1 MKYVALLL
9 ILLAFLPIA
18 SAQITQFN
26 ETRYADMCFIKEEV
40 LPTGFEL
47 YEFIFLSTAYLNES
61 KYFVLGTAPGPY
73 YQDCV
78 AVLRYSSTCFQED
91 YRFIV
96 CSSLSHPYLTF
107 GNTYFWFGG
116 DDLLIPTLEFNSITL
131 LRFNMTDYIA
141 GGGGQWV
148 YSSDDPLIYPVS
160 ISDGNLLSVGPIM
173 SRGYYTDM
181 EATLSFPLIYYS
193 SSDDAKLCYDFYD
206 LDTHQA
212 TPENMKCIDYSTGMS
227 DVKKIYVLPT
237 HGHCFR
243 WSDCLFHII
252 YEGRSQQNNNRYGIY
267 AREVR
272 RGLFGYEFYDLGILP
287 LTNDTAGFQNP
298 QYVGLVDWF
307 YYPGNYPELNTK
319 FYVFLIEPDGRRL
332 IAVLPFEIPSYII
345 ESGNIQI
352 VNVVGSNAFVTNAK
366 NIGSVSSNERIWFN
380 NTKIGNLNNKTY
392 ASGNL
397 TVCTYINAG
406 IFHNF
411 DLCFDFYG
419 SRDAGVNSTSC
430 FSFEYYVVGPGCLY
444 APLGILTIDLP
455 HGHREYNISVYINQ
469 SYPPLD
475 IGGTNATLFFDVIS
489 EYSRIAVTSSSVVAE
504 AFMVHP
510 IDYYDIGVRD
520 FILQFPLE
528 EVCICSEWRFEGC
541 YNSTHSYMT
550 RTCSPPRCSDEI
562 YIYYNET
569 CLEAYVPPTTT
580 TTISPIPGISP
591 ETGYTGGIL
600 NLTGTA
606 QELNITGYALVGIAV
621 IDRILSLAGIATLL
635 TIVFTALVGYYTK
648 SGLAS
653 GIVAILCVLMFTIL
667 GFYPW
672 WLGVVFIIIAG
683 FVIAT
688 MLKGVF

>member
-1 MKYVALLL
+1 VKYIVVLLMF
-9 ILLAFLPIA
+9 LAFLPIG
-18 SAQITQFN
+18 SAEITQFN
-26 ETRYADMCFIKEEV
+26 ETRYADMCFIKHGD
-40 LPTGFEL
+40 LPGDVSLES
-47 YEFIFLSTAYLNES
+47 FLFVSTAYLNET
-61 KYFVLGTAPGPY
+61 KYFVFVKDLRYGDGIG
-73 YQDCV
+73 
-78 AVLRYSSTCFQED
+78 VLRYSSTCLLED
-91 YRFIV
+91 YR
-96 CSSLSHPYLTF
+96 YLGMIYYGYLGAYY

-116 DDLLIPTLEFNSITL
+116 DDLLIPIYAYDGIL
-131 LRFNMTDYIA
+131 LYRFNITDYIN
-141 GGGGQWV
+141 GGVGQWI
-148 YSSDDPLIYPVS
+148 YDHSNPLLRTYFP
-160 ISDGNLLSVGPIM
+160 LLSVGPIM
-173 SRGYYTDM
+173 TRGYYTDM
-181 EATLSFPLIYYS
+181 EATLSFPLIYYKS
-193 SSDDAKLCYDFYD
+193 STDAKLCYDFYD

-212 TPENMKCIDYSTGMS
+212 TPENMKCIDYGVGMS

-252 YEGRSQQNNNRYGIY
+252 YEGRSQQNANRYGIY

-287 LTNDTAGFQNP
+287 FTSDTIGFQNP

-319 FYVFLIEPDGRRL
+319 FYTFLILPDGRRV

-352 VNVVGSNAFVTNAK
+352 VNVIGSNAFVTNAR
-366 NIGSVSSNERIWFN
+366 NIGSVSSNERIWLN

-392 ASGNL
+392 VSGNL

-406 IFHNF
+406 IFHDF
-411 DLCFDFYG
+411 DLCFDFYD
-419 SRDAGVNSTSC
+419 SRDARLNSTSC
-430 FSFEYYVVGPGCLY
+430 FSFEYYVFGPGCLFT
-444 APLGILTIDLP
+444 PLGILTIDLP

-475 IGGTNATLFFDVIS
+475 IGRTNATLFFDVIS

-510 IDYYDIGVRD
+510 IDYYGIEVKD

-528 EVCICSEWRFEGC
+528 EVCLCTEWRFEGC

-550 RTCSPPRCSDEI
+550 RACSPPRCSDEI

-569 CLEAYVPPTTT
+569 CLEVYVPPTTT
-580 TTISPIPGISP
+580 LPPTAPPIPGIP
-591 ETGYTGGIL
+591 PVDYTGGIL

-621 IDRILSLAGIATLL
+621 IDRMLSLAGIATLL
-635 TIVFTALVGYYTK
+635 TIAFTALVGYYTK

-683 FVIAT
+683 FIIAT